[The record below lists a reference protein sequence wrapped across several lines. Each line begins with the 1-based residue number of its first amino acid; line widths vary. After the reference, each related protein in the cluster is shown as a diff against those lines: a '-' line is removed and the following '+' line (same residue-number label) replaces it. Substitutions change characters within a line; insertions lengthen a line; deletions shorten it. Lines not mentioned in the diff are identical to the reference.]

1 MSEAINTQAQ
11 VEIDKAL
18 GYAVTLAWEEFKA
31 IRPRSIRVE
40 YVCEPGA
47 PLNHLSVWSAR
58 AGGYQDLVFD
68 YRTWTSSAHP
78 TGARSANGRPEG
90 LAQTL
95 DFIMQHQNQFTRP
108 PDAGRHGLVLIY
120 PPAGNDC
127 IEAAA
132 WMRGIDAQED
142 GTSGEQTARRSPK
155 RLEDRRQSQAQE
167 ASSRP
172 RLREPAE
179 GTAKTGPVGSISH
192 YVARG
197 LSRS

>member
-1 MSEAINTQAQ
+1 MSDTINTRNQVGIDQAFQ
-11 VEIDKAL
+11 
-18 GYAVTLAWEEFKA
+18 YAVTFAWEEFKA

-68 YRTWTSSAHP
+68 YRIWTSSAHP
-78 TGARSANGRPEG
+78 AGARVAKGYPEG

-120 PPAGNDC
+120 PPEGDDR
-127 IEAAA
+127 IEAAT
-132 WMRGIDAQED
+132 WIRGIETPENE
-142 GTSGEQTARRSPK
+142 TSGEQAPKRPPK
-155 RLEDRRQSQAQE
+155 RLIDPSLGA
-167 ASSRP
+167 
-172 RLREPAE
+172 
-179 GTAKTGPVGSISH
+179 
-192 YVARG
+192 
-197 LSRS
+197 